1 MFISRLAPA
10 VFRRRLNH
18 LFIHC
23 KYCGKRK
30 CLILIS
36 FFFFKEFCCNTRYV
50 LLIHKK
56 PLYKTKSKRYKRIS
70 LVDNEPH
77 PPACRL
83 SDEKEGSPSLNVLIL
98 YAACHVLCRLRFP
111 LSASSVWGVH
121 PRVPSA
127 SPPVWRRRRRRQRSS
142 ERRLRASTAAPQSVP
157 PPRPLC
163 GGHPPNRVWLCP
175 CSTGCVR
182 MTASGLSGACPSKTC
197 PERSMKKHY

>member
-1 MFISRLAPA
+1 MEMLFNFELFFI
-10 VFRRRLNH
+10 
-18 LFIHC
+18 
-23 KYCGKRK
+23 KEYC
-30 CLILIS
+30 CMS
-36 FFFFKEFCCNTRYV
+36 RYV
-50 LLIHKK
+50 LLIHNK
-56 PLYKTKSKRYKRIS
+56 PLYKKKSKRYKPFS

-83 SDEKEGSPSLNVLIL
+83 SDEKEGNPSLNVLIL

-121 PRVPSA
+121 PRAPSA
-127 SPPVWRRRRRRQRSS
+127 SPPVRRRSS
-142 ERRLRASTAAPQSVP
+142 EWHLRASTAAPQSVP

-182 MTASGLSGACPSKTC
+182 MTASGLSGACPSMTC